1 MKTNCSAAVKM
12 QHKEKSKWG
21 REQQRMKREIVGGK
35 PRPGWRRFSARV
47 SSCLIASSLQLH
59 VRQLTHTLTHRV
71 MGGVRR
77 MRNVL
82 GSAESSANH
91 RQHQQH
97 LPRGDASTS
106 NDGAKAFTRLLHTL
120 THTDARNERWSSINT
135 VYKNN
140 TIISIDEGGRIKM
153 LKFLCKMLS

>member
-1 MKTNCSAAVKM
+1 MREGAREN
-12 QHKEKSKWG
+12 EKGDS
-21 REQQRMKREIVGGK
+21 GGK
-35 PRPGWRRFSARV
+35 PRPGRRRFSARV

-59 VRQLTHTLTHRV
+59 LRQLTHTLTHRV
-71 MGGVRR
+71 MGGVGRLIVR

-106 NDGAKAFTRLLHTL
+106 NDGAKALTRLPHTL
-120 THTDARNERWSSINT
+120 THTQTHAMR
-135 VYKNN
+135 
-140 TIISIDEGGRIKM
+140 DEA
-153 LKFLCKMLS
+153 L

>member
-1 MKTNCSAAVKM
+1 
-12 QHKEKSKWG
+12 
-21 REQQRMKREIVGGK
+21 MKREIVRGK
-35 PRPGWRRFSARV
+35 PRPGRRRFSARV

-59 VRQLTHTLTHRV
+59 SRQLTDTLTHRV
-71 MGGVRR
+71 MGGVRRLIVR

-106 NDGAKAFTRLLHTL
+106 NDGAKALTRLPHTL
-120 THTDARNERWSSINT
+120 THTDARNER
-135 VYKNN
+135 
-140 TIISIDEGGRIKM
+140 
-153 LKFLCKMLS
+153 